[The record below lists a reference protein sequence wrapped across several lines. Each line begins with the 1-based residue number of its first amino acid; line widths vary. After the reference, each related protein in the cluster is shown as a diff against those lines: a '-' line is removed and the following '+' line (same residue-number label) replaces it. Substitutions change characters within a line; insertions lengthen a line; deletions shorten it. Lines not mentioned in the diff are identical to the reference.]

1 MLGQVPLVPELR
13 AGADNGEPIVVSNPS
28 DPASRVFA
36 AMAERLDVEMAPKRI
51 YRTELKIV

>member
-1 MLGQVPLVPELR
+1 MPELR
-13 AGADNGEPIVVSNPS
+13 AGADNGEPIVVSNPN
-28 DPASRVFA
+28 DPASKVFA